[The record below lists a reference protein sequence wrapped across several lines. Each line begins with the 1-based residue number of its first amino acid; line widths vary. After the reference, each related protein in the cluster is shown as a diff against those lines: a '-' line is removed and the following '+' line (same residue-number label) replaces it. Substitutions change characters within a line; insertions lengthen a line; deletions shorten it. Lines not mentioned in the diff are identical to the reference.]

1 MEAAKLAEYRI
12 IEEKG
17 ILEDT
22 LHLSVIPFLMIPLHM
37 VFLHMFLDGA
47 EGFLTDDVLHP
58 AGILCGSLRRNTQAD
73 EPGGE

>member
-1 MEAAKLAEYRI
+1 MEAAKLAEHRI
-12 IEEKG
+12 IEKKG

-58 AGILCGSLRRNTQAD
+58 AGHLCGSLP
-73 EPGGE
+73 EKPPG

>member
-58 AGILCGSLRRNTQAD
+58 AGILCGGLRRNTQAD